1 MGWLRNCKFG
11 GEGRIPAKSGLA
23 IYPNTE
29 GILIKHDEGYGD
41 DLQKWLIEGWLEQM
55 VAVWSSADLV
65 IWWRPACKL
74 YQILIKQGV
83 QENLTSLT

>member
-29 GILIKHDEGYGD
+29 DILIKHDE
-41 DLQKWLIEGWLEQM
+41 WM
-55 VAVWSSADLV
+55 
-65 IWWRPACKL
+65 WR
-74 YQILIKQGV
+74 
-83 QENLTSLT
+83 